1 MPSKPDPATSGTMPD
16 EFVRRRLEAIDGT
29 LSAGFGED
37 TRLQNGVPQ
46 RDRASDLDFIQMSG
60 LTRGNT
66 AMPNAPV
73 SGGRP
78 LDADAPLSFY
88 ESGVM
93 DVDARARSG
102 RGRDQ
107 ARHQPEQDVALGSPP
122 KSSSADALRALV
134 EEFTREGI
142 APDEEVEDIAEDAT
156 GIEPSDDT
164 PPALDLDP
172 ETLSAVID
180 AWVEETPSPS
190 LSPPPAAAVSHEEEK
205 EEEDFDS
212 LLAAFELPEAE
223 PVSPASDNLDL
234 PDGGASD
241 TEPQAGAPTEDPLS
255 TLHADDADDIMREA
269 EALFAAVSTQ
279 PFDEE
284 IEAIDAQ
291 PVEAP
296 AEPITPYSFATPP
309 PHTYDANLYGKSDA
323 AASDVDEEA
332 LPEGEFDYGMVTG
345 RRHYGRHFARRSR
358 RIKRMLAL
366 VVLLVLPSIAGV
378 VAYQSMLRPA
388 VLGPERLWREANAA
402 VAHGAFSAGSQQFAQ
417 YAERF
422 PNDALRAEALF
433 NAAFYRQLPE
443 DAGTVSSKR
452 LEEAADLFARYL
464 REHPGDAR
472 VDRAQVLLG
481 ITQFNLKHYDEAI
494 RLLRE
499 SAKALNDP
507 TAALPVLR
515 TLASA
520 YRMQGQYR
528 DAESTYLQAAS
539 LPKNFAPDADYFELG
554 DMLRGEAALEEDPEQ
569 RAALRTRA
577 ADYWQRAMD
586 SPAIDPVEREKIQT
600 LMEWLNKEVAGPAAE
615 ATGPQ
620 ATGAPAAVTP
630 EPSTAA
636 APAAAG
642 TEWEPDPAQEAAYL
656 ENNAGTPG
664 LVGTD
669 AEAPEGK

>member
-1 MPSKPDPATSGTMPD
+1 MLSKPDPATPGTMPD
-16 EFVRRRLEAIDGT
+16 DFVRRRLEAIDGT

-46 RDRASDLDFIQMSG
+46 RDRASELDFIQMSG
-60 LTRGNT
+60 LTRS
-66 AMPNAPV
+66 NAAVPA
-73 SGGRP
+73 SPAASNRP

-102 RGRDQ
+102 QGRDQ
-107 ARHQPEQDVALGSPP
+107 ARHQPEQDIPLGAPP

-142 APDEEVEDIAEDAT
+142 AADEPADAT
-156 GIEPSDDT
+156 ADNDT
-164 PPALDLDP
+164 PEAPPGLELDP

-180 AWVEETPSPS
+180 AWVDETPAPVASRAPE
-190 LSPPPAAAVSHEEEK
+190 PNVPAETVDD
-205 EEEDFDS
+205 EDFDS

-223 PVSPASDNLDL
+223 ADAPAAEHPSAPDEMASD
-234 PDGGASD
+234 AAW
-241 TEPQAGAPTEDPLS
+241 QAVPLAAES
-255 TLHADDADDIMREA
+255 VAAIQPDDAEDILREA
-269 EALFAAVSTQ
+269 EALFAAVS
-279 PFDEE
+279 
-284 IEAIDAQ
+284 AQ
-291 PVEAP
+291 PIEEAPETLEAHPVAAP

-309 PHTYDANLYGKSDA
+309 PHTFDASTYTDSFETA
-323 AASDVDEEA
+323 AEGEEEA
-332 LPEGEFDYGMVTG
+332 VPEGEFDYGMVTG

-358 RIKRMLAL
+358 RIKRLLAL
-366 VVLLVLPSIAGV
+366 VFLLIIPSIVGV

-388 VLGPERLWREANAA
+388 VLGPERLWREANDA
-402 VAHGAFSAGSQQFAQ
+402 VARGAFAAGSQQFAQ

-422 PNDALRAEALF
+422 PNDASHAEALF

-443 DAGTVSSKR
+443 DAGTVSTKR

-472 VDRAQVLLG
+472 TDRAQVLLG

-507 TAALPVLR
+507 MAALPVLR

-554 DMLRGEAALEEDPEQ
+554 DMLRSEATLEEDPEQ

-577 ADYWQRAMD
+577 MDYWQRAMD

-600 LMEWLNKEVAGPAAE
+600 LMEWLEKE
-615 ATGPQ
+615 
-620 ATGAPAAVTP
+620 
-630 EPSTAA
+630 AA
-636 APAAAG
+636 APAGQDAAAG
-642 TEWEPDPAQEAAYL
+642 QAPGSPASAASDPVAAPTVAADGTQWDPDPAQEAAYL
-656 ENNAGTPG
+656 ENNAGTP
-664 LVGTD
+664 
-669 AEAPEGK
+669 K